1 MYFCIFCSFWFVYP
15 HSVLNPVEGSVGLV
29 FCYFNVFNF
38 KCPCVLFLSP
48 VFSFPRCIG
57 GSHRQCFEAH
67 RGPAGLTLA
76 FSEMRSCLMGGG
88 SGPIGMQRWSR
99 LYWVLK
105 FHKIGDGGRFLG
117 VDNQGLFMSNT
128 LGWNLYSY
136 ASKWWEMLYVCT
148 MYIVHDVTFVNEAEV
163 QGQTRHFKQVQ

>member
-1 MYFCIFCSFWFVYP
+1 M
-15 HSVLNPVEGSVGLV
+15 SVCTFFRSSISIHTQ
-29 FCYFNVFNF
+29 CT
-38 KCPCVLFLSP
+38 
-48 VFSFPRCIG
+48 G

-67 RGPAGLTLA
+67 RGPAGLTPA

-105 FHKIGDGGRFLG
+105 FHKIGDGGWFLG

-128 LGWNLYSY
+128 LG
-136 ASKWWEMLYVCT
+136 
-148 MYIVHDVTFVNEAEV
+148 
-163 QGQTRHFKQVQ
+163 

>member
-1 MYFCIFCSFWFVYP
+1 MYFRVFVFVFFAGGS
-15 HSVLNPVEGSVGLV
+15 HQCSVLNPIEGS
-29 FCYFNVFNF
+29 
-38 KCPCVLFLSP
+38 
-48 VFSFPRCIG
+48 
-57 GSHRQCFEAH
+57 A
-67 RGPAGLTLA
+67 GPTPA

-128 LGWNLYSY
+128 LG
-136 ASKWWEMLYVCT
+136 
-148 MYIVHDVTFVNEAEV
+148 
-163 QGQTRHFKQVQ
+163 